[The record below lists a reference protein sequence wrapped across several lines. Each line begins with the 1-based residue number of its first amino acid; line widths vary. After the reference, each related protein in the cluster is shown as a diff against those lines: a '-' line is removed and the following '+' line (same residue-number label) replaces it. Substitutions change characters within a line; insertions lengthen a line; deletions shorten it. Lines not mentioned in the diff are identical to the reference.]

1 MIPRLRAAL
10 LAAALVVLALPARA
24 DETREE
30 RNKAVAMRVF
40 EENFNQGRFAVADEI
55 YAPDFVNHG
64 LHRNAD
70 LKEDQDAVHEEK
82 LAFPDLEMTVDMLVA
97 EGDLVTAVWTFRG
110 THTHDG
116 YGGLPATGARI
127 EMRGITVWR
136 IIDGKIRDEWTS
148 FDDLGAYLQML
159 RQVKGW
165 LVGLGLAL
173 VIAVIAIERGLVWGV
188 RAILRRVRSSR
199 WSFR

>member
-1 MIPRLRAAL
+1 MAPLHRVAL
-10 LAAALVVLALPARA
+10 AFATTLALVVSLSGAARA
-24 DETREE
+24 EPTLEE

-55 YAPDFVNHG
+55 YAPDFKNHG
-64 LHRNAD
+64 LHRDAD
-70 LKEDQDAVHEEK
+70 LAEDQDAVHAEK
-82 LAFPDLEMTVDMLVA
+82 LAFPDLRMTVEKLVA

-136 IIDGKIRDEWTS
+136 IVDGRIHDEWTA
-148 FDDLGAYLQML
+148 FNDLGAYAQAAMH
-159 RQVKGW
+159 VKGY
-165 LVGLGLAL
+165 LLAAAL
-173 VIAVIAIERGLVWGV
+173 VLVALVVAVERGLVWAV
-188 RAILRRVRSSR
+188 KRAVGALRRR
-199 WSFR
+199 